1 MQYIITF
8 MEGLISFI
16 SPCMLPM
23 LPVYISYFAGSGDKK
38 HHVYARV
45 ASFIFGFTL
54 LFSILGLF
62 AGTLGSLLIRY
73 QRAVNVVSGLLV
85 IFFGFGYLEVIPM
98 PFFRGMQSGRQ
109 AGTMISAF
117 LFGMVYSV
125 SLTPFVGAFL
135 GSALMMASVSGTA
148 VKGVL
153 LLVTY
158 SLGLGVPFMLSAI
171 LLDRLGKA
179 FGWIKSHY
187 RIINLVCGGF
197 LILVGILMM
206 TGLLQ
211 VVLAKLM

>member
-85 IFFGFGYLEVIPM
+85 IFFGFGYMEVIPM

-125 SLTPFVGAFL
+125 SLTPCVGAFL

>member
-117 LFGMVYSV
+117 LFGIVYSV
-125 SLTPFVGAFL
+125 SLTP
-135 GSALMMASVSGTA
+135 
-148 VKGVL
+148 
-153 LLVTY
+153 
-158 SLGLGVPFMLSAI
+158 
-171 LLDRLGKA
+171 
-179 FGWIKSHY
+179 
-187 RIINLVCGGF
+187 
-197 LILVGILMM
+197 
-206 TGLLQ
+206 
-211 VVLAKLM
+211 